1 MALALFPVALGI
13 AGSLA
18 RKIEA
23 RRSVI
28 TGSIVSATG
37 MISLCISVSEHS
49 LVFFISASLISG
61 AGYAFM
67 TFGGLGLIAREARQS
82 DRGSAMSMLF
92 VFAYL
97 FTCGLAVVLGK
108 MATQLN
114 LAVFTGALILIF
126 ICAVLI
132 ILGLFQLRST
142 RGTGARVVWLIRL
155 CRAEVRSTVL
165 RL

>member
-1 MALALFPVALGI
+1 
-13 AGSLA
+13 
-18 RKIEA
+18 
-23 RRSVI
+23 
-28 TGSIVSATG
+28 
-37 MISLCISVSEHS
+37 
-49 LVFFISASLISG
+49 
-61 AGYAFM
+61 M

-97 FTCGLAVVLGK
+97 FTGGLSVVLGK

-114 LAVFTGALILIF
+114 LAVAVYTGALILIF

-142 RGTGARVVWLIRL
+142 SRL
-155 CRAEVRSTVL
+155 SAADI
-165 RL
+165 